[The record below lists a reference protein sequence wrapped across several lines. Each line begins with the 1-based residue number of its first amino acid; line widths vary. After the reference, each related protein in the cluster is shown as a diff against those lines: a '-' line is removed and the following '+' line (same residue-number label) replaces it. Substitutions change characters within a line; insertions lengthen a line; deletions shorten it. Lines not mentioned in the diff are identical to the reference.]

1 MKIYKFK
8 EFLKLK
14 DGIIFSYFEPM
25 IFDGLFKKVESWDG
39 DFIYQELIAP
49 IKSNS
54 SDEMNNILIEA
65 KDGSEIELDYENDNT
80 SREGLF
86 DEKQLYAVYSDEDI
100 KNLIKCLK

>member
-1 MKIYKFK
+1 
-8 EFLKLK
+8 
-14 DGIIFSYFEPM
+14 M
-25 IFDGLFKKVESWDG
+25 IFDGLLQKVESWDG

-49 IKSNS
+49 IKCSGS
-54 SDEMNNILIEA
+54 EEMNNILIEA

-100 KNLIKCLK
+100 KNLINLSSDFRYR